1 MDAQG
6 RVVARHEGEI
16 AVPDLLASLGTFL
29 GPGGAVPDPDAGPSP
44 VASVPVPT
52 GSFRFPAGIVADA
65 GRDLLV
71 VADTGN
77 HRLVV
82 TGMDGRVRS
91 IIGSGVPGL
100 RDGVKNLARFR
111 SPRGMAFLPD
121 GRLAIAD
128 TGNHAVRSVD
138 VAAGTVE
145 TISGTGEQA
154 RRRLTGAGP
163 ARETAMASP
172 WDVAWFS
179 GELWVA
185 AAGTHQLLA
194 IGLATGM
201 LRPAAGSG
209 AEGLHD
215 GPSAEAAF
223 AQPSALAVAA
233 GRLYVADAESSAIR
247 QVDPATGRVRRLVGR
262 GLFDWGD
269 HDGIGDAVRL
279 QHPLGLAAS
288 PDASDP
294 TLYIADTYNGRVK
307 RFHPGTRAVE
317 RIFGGGDGEDG
328 EAGDRDG
335 AGMAARFRGPSAL
348 AVVSRRVFIAD
359 TDNGVVRIGDL
370 TTGRVSILRLAT

>member
-1 MDAQG
+1 M
-6 RVVARHEGEI
+6 
-16 AVPDLLASLGTFL
+16 
-29 GPGGAVPDPDAGPSP
+29 
-44 VASVPVPT
+44 
-52 GSFRFPAGIVADA
+52 
-65 GRDLLV
+65 
-71 VADTGN
+71 
-77 HRLVV
+77 
-82 TGMDGRVRS
+82 
-91 IIGSGVPGL
+91 
-100 RDGVKNLARFR
+100 
-111 SPRGMAFLPD
+111 
-121 GRLAIAD
+121 
-128 TGNHAVRSVD
+128 
-138 VAAGTVE
+138 
-145 TISGTGEQA
+145 
-154 RRRLTGAGP
+154 
-163 ARETAMASP
+163 
-172 WDVAWFS
+172 AWFS

-194 IGLATGM
+194 IGLATRM

-279 QHPLGLAAS
+279 QHHLGLAAS

-348 AVVSRRVFIAD
+348 AVVSGRVFIAD

-370 TTGRVSILRLAT
+370 TTGRVSVLRLAT